1 MIEVK
6 DLTKKYG
13 DFTAVQNLNFKIEDG
28 EIVGFLGPNGAGK
41 STTMNM
47 ITGYIESTEG
57 DIIVNGY
64 DISKKPKKVKN
75 NKSITI
81 KKPNSSDKNG
91 SQLFVQLKNQN
102 TGAFSVLTV
111 SLD

>member
-13 DFTAVQNLNFKIEDG
+13 DFVAVQDLNFKIEDG

-47 ITGYIESTEG
+47 ITGYIESTKG

-64 DISKKPKKVKN
+64 DISKKPKKVKRQIGYMPE
-75 NKSITI
+75 ST
-81 KKPNSSDKNG
+81 PLYSD
-91 SQLFVQLKNQN
+91 
-102 TGAFSVLTV
+102 LTV
-111 SLD
+111 K